1 MEIKEKK
8 LLKFS
13 KDKEEIL
20 MFLWGEILQDA
31 NMENL
36 QVYLT
41 FIKTERIITGIQ
53 RPFHLKGN
61 WLSASI
67 FWTREKLPNECHLK
81 SQRSD

>member
-8 LLKFS
+8 IAEIF

-36 QVYLT
+36 QVYFT
-41 FIKTERIITGIQ
+41 FIKR
-53 RPFHLKGN
+53 LKE
-61 WLSASI
+61 I
-67 FWTREKLPNECHLK
+67 
-81 SQRSD
+81 

>member
-8 LLKFS
+8 IAETL

-20 MFLWGEILQDA
+20 MILWGEILQDA

-67 FWTREKLPNECHLK
+67 FGQEKNYKLIAI
-81 SQRSD
+81 

>member
-1 MEIKEKK
+1 MIQKWNERKNHEHERKKGKKGQKKLEFFYQEYGNKGEKK

-20 MFLWGEILQDA
+20 MFLWGGILQDA

-41 FIKTERIITGIQ
+41 FIKT
-53 RPFHLKGN
+53 
-61 WLSASI
+61 
-67 FWTREKLPNECHLK
+67 
-81 SQRSD
+81 